1 MLATPFSSSFFIWQP
16 RFNFYTNPIFRS
28 LSYQLSS
35 SPVPFNGKF
44 SGVRLHSALSP
55 AAEIESPSGGRSGAL
70 SPSPSVAVDIQK
82 IDVNPP
88 KGTRDF
94 LPEDMRWHNWLFNN
108 FKEVSRL
115 YGFEEVDFPVL
126 ELEALFTRKAG
137 EEIKDQLYCFEDW
150 GYRRVALRP
159 ELSPS
164 LARLVIQKGKSVSLP
179 LKWFTVGQC
188 WRYER
193 GPAHA
198 QRRRIL
204 RTGCCYSICDGHVT
218 DGVAKHMNLAFF
230 TTLCSSSDAGSP
242 EDMGSIR
249 RAEVWFVKIA
259 CTIFVH
265 SNSLDCFLGYFSK
278 HLTPS
283 LVSEVVHRL
292 TIPTLGFKFVEFT
305 RDKLHIMNHSYWTY
319 NMLLRSLCQSNLHS
333 SAKLVYDW
341 MRCDGQFPHNWLLGF
356 LVSSY
361 ALAGSFDISKELLA
375 DVQCNNVGVN
385 AVVYNDLFN
394 ILIKQNKVGDAVVL
408 YRELIRLHYRPV
420 TYTINIL
427 IRGLCRAGDINEA
440 FNLLG
445 DIKSFGCSP
454 DIVTYNTLIH
464 GLCRIN
470 EIGRARCLLNEIC
483 SKGELAPDV
492 VSYTTII
499 AGYCKL
505 SKMKEGALFFDEMIR
520 SGTEP
525 NTFTFNALIDGFG
538 KLGDMASA
546 VAMYEKMLL
555 HGCPP
560 DVATF
565 TSLINGYFGVGQVN
579 HALEMWHEMNERNIS
594 ASLHTFS
601 VLVCG
606 LCKNNRL
613 HEARDILRLL
623 KQSDIVPQPFVYNPV
638 IDGYCKSGNVDEAN
652 KIIAEMEEK
661 RCKPDKMTYTILIIG
676 HCMKGRMSEAIGIF
690 DKMLAVGCSPDE
702 ITVNNLRSSLLMAG
716 MSGEAARVKEALCQ
730 NLTLDASSKK
740 RSYHES
746 TNADIPVAVY

>member
-1 MLATPFSSSFFIWQP
+1 MPAT
-16 RFNFYTNPIFRS
+16 
-28 LSYQLSS
+28 L
-35 SPVPFNGKF
+35 
-44 SGVRLHSALSP
+44 
-55 AAEIESPSGGRSGAL
+55 
-70 SPSPSVAVDIQK
+70 
-82 IDVNPP
+82 
-88 KGTRDF
+88 
-94 LPEDMRWHNWLFNN
+94 
-108 FKEVSRL
+108 
-115 YGFEEVDFPVL
+115 
-126 ELEALFTRKAG
+126 
-137 EEIKDQLYCFEDW
+137 
-150 GYRRVALRP
+150 RRVALRP
-159 ELSPS
+159 ELTPS

-179 LKWFTVGQC
+179 LKW
-188 WRYER
+188 
-193 GPAHA
+193 
-198 QRRRIL
+198 IL
-204 RTGCCYSICDGHVT
+204 HGHVT

-230 TTLCSSSDAGSP
+230 TTLCSSSD

-249 RAEVWFVKIA
+249 RAEAWFVKIA
-259 CTIFVH
+259 CTIFVR
-265 SNSLDCFLGYFSK
+265 SNSLDRFLGYFSK

-283 LVSEVVHRL
+283 LVSEIVHRL

-341 MRCDGQFPHNWLLGF
+341 MRCDGQFPDNWLLGF

-361 ALAGSFDISKELLA
+361 ALAGRFDISKELLA
-375 DVQCNNVGVN
+375 DVQCNNVTVN
-385 AVVYNDLFN
+385 VVVYNELFN

-445 DIKSFGCSP
+445 DIRSFGCSP

-470 EIGRARCLLNEIC
+470 EIGRARYLLNEIC

-505 SKMKEGALFFDEMIR
+505 SKMKEGALFLDEMIR

-538 KLGDMASA
+538 
-546 VAMYEKMLL
+546 
-555 HGCPP
+555 
-560 DVATF
+560 
-565 TSLINGYFGVGQVN
+565 
-579 HALEMWHEMNERNIS
+579 
-594 ASLHTFS
+594 
-601 VLVCG
+601 
-606 LCKNNRL
+606 
-613 HEARDILRLL
+613 
-623 KQSDIVPQPFVYNPV
+623 
-638 IDGYCKSGNVDEAN
+638 NVDEAN

-661 RCKPDKMTYTILIIG
+661 RCKPDKLTYTILIIG

-716 MSGEAARVKEALCQ
+716 MSGEAARIKEALCQ